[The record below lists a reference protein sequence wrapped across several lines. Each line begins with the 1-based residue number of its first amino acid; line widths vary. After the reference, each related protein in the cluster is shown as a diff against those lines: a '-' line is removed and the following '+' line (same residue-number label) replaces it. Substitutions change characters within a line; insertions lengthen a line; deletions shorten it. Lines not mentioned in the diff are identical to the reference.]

1 MQGYLPNQVSRS
13 VSVAMSVLTRS
24 AADAPVG
31 ATAVQT
37 AVSLGDLHLPRIL
50 CLHGGGVNAEAFRLQ
65 CRGLHRALNG
75 NFRLVFANAPYVSP
89 ADPGVLPVY
98 AHLQPFRRWLRW
110 KIDQP
115 DPGADAICQ
124 DIDNALQQTMDNDDA
139 AGATGGWIAVMG
151 FSQGAK
157 LAASLLLR
165 QQLRAQM
172 LGREHARSDFKFG
185 VLLAGSA
192 PLVALGTA
200 DLTDSLALAD
210 ANEITTGAFAQ
221 ITGSFLQGS
230 DHILHIPTLHVHGR
244 QDPGIANHRRLLN
257 DFCETGTTRLVEWDG
272 DHRVVLQPADVEAVA
287 NEIIALSKQTSL
299 N

>member
-1 MQGYLPNQVSRS
+1 
-13 VSVAMSVLTRS
+13 MSVLTRS
-24 AADAPVG
+24 AADAP
-31 ATAVQT
+31 ASAAAVQT

-75 NFRLVFANAPYVSP
+75 NFRLVFANAPCLSP

-110 KIDQP
+110 KIEQP
-115 DPGADAICQ
+115 DPGADAICR
-124 DIDNALQQTMDNDDA
+124 DIDNALQQAMDNDDA
-139 AGATGGWIAVMG
+139 AGATGGWVAVMG

-165 QQLRAQM
+165 QQLRAEK
-172 LGREHARSDFKFG
+172 LGRENAGSDFKFG

-210 ANEITTGAFAQ
+210 ASELTTGAFAQ

-230 DHILHIPTLHVHGR
+230 DHILRIPTLHVHGR

-257 DFCETGTTRLVEWDG
+257 DFCEAGTARLVEWDG
-272 DHRVVLQPADVEAVA
+272 DHRVVLQPADVAAVA
-287 NEIIALSKQTSL
+287 NEIIAFSKQTSAL
-299 N
+299 P